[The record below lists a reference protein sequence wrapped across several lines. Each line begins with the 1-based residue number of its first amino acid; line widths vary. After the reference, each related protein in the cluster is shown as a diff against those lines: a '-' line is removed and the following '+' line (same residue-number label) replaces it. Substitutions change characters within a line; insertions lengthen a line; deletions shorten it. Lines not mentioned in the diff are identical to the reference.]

1 MRTARGSRAA
11 RMAGSALVALLVMG
25 AGEVRAQGGE
35 EHRWLPW
42 TGCWAPAAGGDGPA
56 VCVLPT
62 AEGVE
67 VEVATVAQDQ
77 VVSRRTVR
85 ADGVARVV
93 EQEGCRGEETASFSP
108 DGRRVYISATL
119 LCDGGGERRTTALM
133 AMVPDQEWLDVN
145 VVQVEGQTATWVQR
159 YVPAL
164 ESVAT
169 DAGLQAPVGDR
180 GVAIRTARLRAS
192 AGPTVEDVVEA
203 STAVPAE
210 AVGAWLAERGEPL
223 PLNAAGLIRMAD
235 AGVAEEVIDVAVA
248 VSNPQRF
255 RVDRAGAEVEER
267 SVVAGRPPIRAHAW
281 IPLDPWV
288 ASYRMPFG
296 WGFGYSSA
304 FLPWGYGPAWGYG
317 YGGYGYRPPVII
329 VDREAPPPRG
339 RVVRGR
345 GYVDGGSGGGSA
357 GPPVR
362 REGSP
367 FQPERRGDSSGSSP
381 AASTGS
387 SSSGSGSVSPSGTS
401 GGSSGGGR
409 TAQPRTPDR

>member
-1 MRTARGSRAA
+1 MRMARGNRTLTAT
-11 RMAGSALVALLVMG
+11 GSALVALLALG
-25 AGEVRAQGGE
+25 AMEVGAQEGGDL
-35 EHRWLPW
+35 RWLPW
-42 TGCWAPAAGGDGPA
+42 TGCWAPAGAADGPA
-56 VCVLPT
+56 VCVLPV

-67 VEVATVAQDQ
+67 LVTVAREQ
-77 VVSRRTVR
+77 VVSRRTVV

-108 DGRRVYISATL
+108 DGRRVYLSALL
-119 LCDGGGERRTTALM
+119 LCEGGGERRTTGIM

-145 VVQVEGQTATWVQR
+145 VVEVEGQTATWVQR
-159 YVPAL
+159 YLPAL
-164 ESVAT
+164 DAVAT
-169 DAGLQAPVGDR
+169 DAGLPAPVGDR
-180 GVAIRTARLRAS
+180 GVAVRTARLRAS
-192 AGPTVEDVVEA
+192 ATPTVDDVVEA
-203 STAVPAE
+203 SDSAPAE

-255 RVDRAGAEVEER
+255 MVDRGGSAVAER
-267 SVVAGRPPIRAHAW
+267 SVAGRPPIRAHAW

-329 VDREAPPPRG
+329 VDREAPAPRG

-345 GYVDGGSGGGSA
+345 GYVDGGSGTGSA

-381 AASTGS
+381 ASTGS

-409 TAQPRTPDR
+409 TAQPRTPDG